1 MSKMT
6 KKKKIVLISVLSSV
20 AALLIATSI
29 ILWLVFRPV
38 QIDPREELNSVSVC
52 LEVPTDGSTPLDHTG
67 IENIGYMNW
76 QLQQQSF
83 WYSEMSGTVDNWA
96 SKQTISTFKQYY
108 DGVMIATDIATSNL
122 VNSAEQ
128 YCIVGETILMRGTT
142 RTSDFDGINTKWPK
156 GQPVGYNF
164 ADFKAAMGLPH
175 TEFSVFILNEKT
187 ILNCSEVIDNGDGT
201 FTQTFELNMSPD
213 PSEENDAGY
222 YYKQQMIYKGG
233 LSGEP
238 EFNECTVTYT
248 FDNQWHVLVCENHED
263 YKVKKGIISSSC
275 TLTGR
280 TDYRYDDEELCY
292 NSDFEE
298 YFAQYVEGG
307 YSSSYG
313 KKLTAADCL
322 AEAFGGVMQEETA
335 LAVDLTLG
343 EYNAFGAVQLN
354 IPQNDIRVDLGNIK
368 VYLRTE
374 DNEQFLYIVYGENVK
389 AKIALSDLASESAA
403 TAEEGEVEEEN
414 VIDSLLTALGD
425 EDYFTYD
432 EEGGRAT
439 ISPTINL
446 GELLGIDLDLVL
458 SLEFQFNVA
467 EDKSVTLDYVTANG
481 KLFGSTFNAELRF
494 ADEGVAAL
502 APTEAATFTKID
514 VAGIA
519 SLAQAEALQ
528 IKLEYSGYDV
538 EVSGGITVNLDELQV
553 KADLQLVLGGNADG
567 AKQISLIYANDTM
580 YAALSSIGEQPVKV
594 KASAAEVAEL
604 IAELL
609 GTTGT
614 QDVDILQTVLDFI
627 EEIGA
632 GNLAEMLL
640 AENGISSMLSLTGS
654 EDALLTIDGT
664 ALCNLFGVD
673 FELGTVVA
681 NIQKGGI
688 VGLNALGL
696 DATISGKEKFT
707 FDKSDYQSATNLLP
721 VVQKLISI
729 FEESKLSI
737 NGTLNMQVGATSV
750 VIDINLLSIDWT
762 DGINVTLNSVLTVQN
777 ITQNLLVSYNGEI
790 AKVSLGNMGIIV
802 ESADFDDVLA
812 AVLDLVG
819 AIGGEQ
825 ISVPE
830 MSAGE
835 FDIISLVNSL
845 QIGGEQNGIAKLCLF
860 GFEIIIDQTDS
871 ELSVLGIS
879 ASYEDSISL
888 SFAGSLTYYQTAE
901 YPDGD
906 VEYFDVEY
914 ILPLI
919 NKVTGYL
926 TEGKLT
932 VTGSVEMDGITV
944 TIDNLSI
951 SWVDGIEVA
960 AQITLSIES
969 FEKTIYVEC
978 NAEKIALYYDSI
990 VIELAQD
997 DFDGFIEAI
1006 QHLYAAIATEANM
1019 GGEVLLGTLD
1029 IDRLLSLLPTEGESV
1044 DIFEILSS
1052 IEFAKNENGNLVII
1066 YNDLTLEL
1074 IIATN
1079 GDLSANINYAQI
1091 AANAAVTQYSEVILP
1106 TNCSK
1111 LDVKEIIP
1119 LIEDIS
1125 EIISHKG
1132 ITVSGDLIL
1141 YSGSTEIALTVYGLS
1156 IGWAN
1161 GIELQ
1166 LDARLEVDGEA
1177 HDFYAEYST
1186 ASGQLIIA
1194 YGALNSGA
1202 GIDINVVEDAAT
1214 LEDALVA
1221 LYNRIAGV
1229 VNKTGDVLPEV
1240 QNLEELLD
1248 YISTGMDGM
1257 SGVVD
1262 LAQTLEDITGESP
1275 SLWDILG
1282 SININAQ
1289 GGMLNIDIGE
1299 LSLILWRTGEQ
1310 FNVSVHTLGVGIEI
1324 KNLQIVE
1331 REAINLD
1338 IQVTKALSANDI
1350 VDVLDY
1356 IGAAVELLVTDSL
1369 KIELS
1374 GAVTSTDEAYAD
1386 VEGVKYN
1393 INAGFEYLQG
1403 ESGFPVHIDAETPDF
1418 WIAPDIYVHLYVQML
1433 STVPEVDSL
1442 LLDAYILDG
1451 NPTINSNG
1459 KTTSAELTSGDNELD
1474 VYLSISKISQAQAN
1488 MGNNGASQ
1496 PLKIY
1501 APMNEIMTV
1510 LSAGLALADVG
1521 SISIDA
1527 LPELND
1533 IIVQIG
1539 EILDI
1544 MLVDRYFGDTKDQ
1557 FTSLGSG
1564 LIESIIGG
1572 SISDL
1577 INDLINGLVGNKEVE
1592 QGEDILPTAY
1602 GIAEDGLERER
1613 YGLVN
1618 LDISVENGTLALGVG
1633 GTTTNLTKR
1642 NGRLTSLTI
1651 DSTELNETETLND
1664 LAIDISYA
1672 GIERV
1677 TELSGYTSFVGADE
1691 LVKAIINSAT
1701 HYIPEEEQ
1709 TEKSAQYALNDNFFI
1724 DGELS
1729 VTVSLLGFNLT
1740 DHIVTIDGL
1749 SVIIDDDGEVEVNA
1763 RLHYEGKHVLLD
1775 LVSGASTVDLSIKK
1789 GMVYIKRVQTNKYN
1803 SGFLGYGA
1811 GWENI
1816 TPETIYR
1823 AMPIDVFMSDIMNQI
1838 FFMLNFSDTIMGLIP
1853 SDGGSNEPQPEVKKD
1868 YGTQLVEYFNYLKFT
1883 EDEEAGTAVWEAQ
1896 INGTGISELAGI
1908 SISDITATFNAEK
1921 DAATDCYV
1929 VNGLGL
1935 SGALFGLLQF
1945 GADLNWQ
1952 NPQQNWRSDSAEAL
1966 AEEIVQNNPSTNLE
1980 QWLGG
1985 TTFEEICKAIDWYA
1999 LPSATDAGEKYAEL
2013 TFTGDEELPSGK
2025 VKFGTVEY
2033 YLRTG
2038 DEEFLLNSVENI
2050 LYSGTTLLSMVQAP
2064 DLTEF
2069 EQEHYT
2075 LEWRVSAFSGGLVYI
2090 AEYVPAQYQVTFISE
2105 YEIEGYTHIY
2115 GNTLTFNFN
2124 YQVDGHKID
2133 YIEYKGVQYTE
2144 ENYTDIIIDG
2154 DAEIY
2159 VHWVEVPYI
2168 AVSYYSELAFA
2179 SSEEVSGVDG
2189 YEKAYSSTVKLSS
2202 DFSVADVS
2210 AEGYMFVGWY
2220 YLDETVGWILV
2231 NDILTDIPA
2240 ADFGQTYELHAL
2252 WIQANVT
2259 VNGTKSSGLIS
2270 TSYNLD
2276 GAVEFEFFGNTDL
2289 LDELQVSAIGFRY
2302 YVNNSADYNA
2312 TSSNKTDTVSA
2323 TNQDGC
2329 YKAES
2334 NISSFS
2340 VSFGNYSY
2348 KHLAVSFTVTINGQD
2363 ITCGGEYLHAS
2374 SSNW

>member
-128 YCIVGETILMRGTT
+128 YCIVGGTILMRGTT
-142 RTSDFDGINTKWPK
+142 RTSDFDGINTKWPE
-156 GQPVGYNF
+156 GQPLGYNF

-201 FTQTFELNMSPD
+201 FTQTFDLNMSPD

-248 FDNQWHVLVCENHED
+248 FDSQWHVLVCENHED

-307 YSSSYG
+307 YSSSYE

-368 VYLRTE
+368 VYLRTD

-389 AKIALSDLASESAA
+389 AKIALSDLASESTA
-403 TAEEGEVEEEN
+403 TAEEGEGEEEN

-538 EVSGGITVNLDELQV
+538 EVTGGITVNLDELQV

-580 YAALSSIGEQPVKV
+580 YAALSSIGEQHVKV
-594 KASAAEVAEL
+594 KASATEGAEL

-627 EEIGA
+627 EEIGV

-696 DATISGKEKFT
+696 DATISGTEKFT
-707 FDKSDYQSATNLLP
+707 FDQSDYQSATNLLP

-777 ITQNLLVSYNGEI
+777 ITQNLLVSYNGEV

-802 ESADFDDVLA
+802 ESADFDDVVA

-879 ASYEDSISL
+879 VSYEDSISL

-960 AQITLSIES
+960 AQITLSVES

-997 DFDGFIEAI
+997 DLDGFIEAI

-1029 IDRLLSLLPTEGESV
+1029 IDSLLSLLPTEGESV

-1052 IEFAKNENGNLVII
+1052 IKFAKNENGNLVII

-1079 GDLSANINYAQI
+1079 GYLSANINYAQI

-1374 GAVTSTDEAYAD
+1374 GTVTSTDEAYAD

-1527 LPELND
+1527 LPEIND

-1592 QGEDILPTAY
+1592 QGEDILPAAY
-1602 GIAEDGLERER
+1602 GIADDGLERER
-1613 YGLVN
+1613 KGLLN

-1642 NGRLTSLTI
+1642 NGRLTSLII
-1651 DSTELNETETLND
+1651 DSTELNQSDKLND

-1701 HYIPEEEQ
+1701 HHIPEEEQ

-1724 DGELS
+1724 DGNITLS
-1729 VTVSLLGFNLT
+1729 ALGMLNVTVY
-1740 DHIVTIDGL
+1740 IDGL
-1749 SVIIDDDGEVEVNA
+1749 SVIIDENGDVQVN
-1763 RLHYEGKHVLLD
+1763 LSIHYEGVKVLVTLINGD
-1775 LVSGASTVDLSIKK
+1775 TAVDLSIKN
-1789 GMVYIKRVQTNKYN
+1789 GMVYIKRVQTSDFK
-1803 SGFLGYGA
+1803 GFLGS
-1811 GWENI
+1811 EQNI
-1816 TPETIYR
+1816 TPITIYR
-1823 AMPIDVFMSDIMNQI
+1823 AMPVDVFLDDIMEQMI
-1838 FFMLNFSDTIMGLIP
+1838 FLFNFGDTIADAMR
-1853 SDGGSNEPQPEVKKD
+1853 GGSSSSEATETNED
-1868 YGTQLVEYFNYLKFT
+1868 YGTQLSKYFNSFT
-1883 EDEEAGTAVWEAQ
+1883 FNQNTAQWKAV
-1896 INGTGISELAGI
+1896 INGEGLSELSGISLGN
-1908 SISDITATFNAEK
+1908 ITATFNAVK
-1921 DAATDCYV
+1921 DSADSYVINKLGISGSLFTVLSFTAT
-1929 VNGLGL
+1929 
-1935 SGALFGLLQF
+1935 
-1945 GADLNWQ
+1945 LNWQ
-1952 NPQQNWRSDSAEAL
+1952 NPQEDWDSFTNENKQEVAAQIVANDPGEVVRSAL
-1966 AEEIVQNNPSTNLE
+1966 NNMTDQEIIEKLDWDRLANESGAGYIELIFNASGAMTSTVQFKDVTVTYSVKGGIGDDATEIYIATDTQYALVNTSTNSIYSVLNYPDLDE
-1980 QWLGG
+1980 YAMDGYSLVWLDPVYEGDD
-1985 TTFEEICKAIDWYA
+1985 TYSVCARYVK
-1999 LPSATDAGEKYAEL
+1999 TDLAVTYY
-2013 TFTGDEELPSGK
+2013 SS
-2025 VKFGTVEY
+2025 VKFNGSKLSNWTSGYEGEVYESSVSFLSLPY
-2033 YLRTG
+2033 GRPDSVFSADYEFIGWGYQNADNWIIVTDLRTI
-2038 DEEFLLNSVENI
+2038 EN
-2050 LYSGTTLLSMVQAP
+2050 LG
-2064 DLTEF
+2064 
-2069 EQEHYT
+2069 
-2075 LEWRVSAFSGGLVYI
+2075 
-2090 AEYVPAQYQVTFISE
+2090 
-2105 YEIEGYTHIY
+2105 
-2115 GNTLTFNFN
+2115 
-2124 YQVDGHKID
+2124 
-2133 YIEYKGVQYTE
+2133 
-2144 ENYTDIIIDG
+2144 
-2154 DAEIY
+2154 
-2159 VHWVEVPYI
+2159 
-2168 AVSYYSELAFA
+2168 
-2179 SSEEVSGVDG
+2179 
-2189 YEKAYSSTVKLSS
+2189 
-2202 DFSVADVS
+2202 
-2210 AEGYMFVGWY
+2210 
-2220 YLDETVGWILV
+2220 YLDNI
-2231 NDILTDIPA
+2231 
-2240 ADFGQTYELHAL
+2240 ELHAL
-2252 WIQANVT
+2252 WLQASIVECIGTNTRTSGSWVVTKYYDMSATMEVT
-2259 VNGTKSSGLIS
+2259 VAGNSSMIS
-2270 TSYNLD
+2270 SLD
-2276 GAVEFEFFGNTDL
+2276 L
-2289 LDELQVSAIGFRY
+2289 S
-2302 YVNNSADYNA
+2302 
-2312 TSSNKTDTVSA
+2312 VSA
-2323 TNQDGC
+2323 T
-2329 YKAES
+2329 
-2334 NISSFS
+2334 FS
-2340 VSFGNYSY
+2340 LTAGDS
-2348 KHLAVSFTVTINGQD
+2348 KTATAAVSGNIVDGSVELSGSGT
-2363 ITCGGEYLHAS
+2363 S
-2374 SSNW
+2374 SSGALESKETTWQVSVAFNVLFNGTVINNKPFNLSTDTMNF